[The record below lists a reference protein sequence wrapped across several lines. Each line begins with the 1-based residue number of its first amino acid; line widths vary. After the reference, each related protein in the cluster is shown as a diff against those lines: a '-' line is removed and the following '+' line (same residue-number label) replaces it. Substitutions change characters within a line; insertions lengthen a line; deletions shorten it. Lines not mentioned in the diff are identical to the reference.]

1 MVSSLLKINK
11 FICITAA
18 YFFLNFCSA
27 ADYSEI
33 IKKVFSDK
41 KLDNIEGIWIKT
53 IANEG
58 PSGCV
63 TMFYK
68 DENDLYYQIHIDSC
82 FVMGE
87 ITGKQKKVSENKY
100 EGENAVYFFNGN
112 VNWGASSIEISENLN
127 IISITHNSYGN
138 IFREQWE
145 RVWPKNIVDY
155 NKSLNN

>member
-1 MVSSLLKINK
+1 
-11 FICITAA
+11 
-18 YFFLNFCSA
+18 
-27 ADYSEI
+27 
-33 IKKVFSDK
+33 
-41 KLDNIEGIWIKT
+41 
-53 IANEG
+53 
-58 PSGCV
+58 
-63 TMFYK
+63 
-68 DENDLYYQIHIDSC
+68 
-82 FVMGE
+82 MGE